1 MMNYKT
7 LILASVALMT
17 FSHNGWTDM
26 ADDDAEATIR
36 LMGTA
41 EAQSSDD
48 VIKVISLPDRLL
60 DAEKDDQV
68 AAVEKAKE
76 GLQNATDNV
85 NKDLPDSAS
94 QQARD
99 ARDQAK
105 NNRESRGRSEEAPG
119 RPDDPGRPDN
129 PGTP

>member
-1 MMNYKT
+1 MKYKT
-7 LILASVALMT
+7 LILASLALMA

-26 ADDDAEATIR
+26 ADDAEATIR

-48 VIKVISLPDRLL
+48 VTRTITLPLHLL
-60 DAEKDDQV
+60 DPEIEDPV

-94 QQARD
+94 EQARE

-105 NNRESRGRSEEAPG
+105 NNRESRGRSEDA
-119 RPDDPGRPDN
+119 PGRPDN
-129 PGTP
+129 PGRPEDPGRP